1 MSLCPSV
8 EKTCPSVSL
17 SKNMSLCLSVEK
29 RVSLSL
35 CRKKI
40 CLYVSLSKK
49 NMSLCLSVEK
59 KYVSLSLCR
68 KKICLSVSLSK
79 KHVSLS
85 LCRKKS
91 VLLSEVDSDQERV
104 SSCFLRA
111 FRSSRTPMRVCSTSA
126 LRSAPSRLALSILR
140 AAANLNP
147 RTFTRL

>member
-29 RVSLSL
+29 HVPLSL
-35 CRKKI
+35 CRKT
-40 CLYVSLSKK
+40 CLSVSLSKK

-59 KYVSLSLCR
+59 KHVPLSLCR